1 MMLVPSDQFTPQSE
15 ISSSRD
21 EKIMLQFEDTT
32 KIDRIQVATGFER
45 IIAVGKEP
53 VEGFNYAAL

>member
-21 EKIMLQFEDTT
+21 EKIMPQFEDTT

-45 IIAVGKEP
+45 VIDVGKGS
-53 VEGFNYAAL
+53 VEDFDDAAL